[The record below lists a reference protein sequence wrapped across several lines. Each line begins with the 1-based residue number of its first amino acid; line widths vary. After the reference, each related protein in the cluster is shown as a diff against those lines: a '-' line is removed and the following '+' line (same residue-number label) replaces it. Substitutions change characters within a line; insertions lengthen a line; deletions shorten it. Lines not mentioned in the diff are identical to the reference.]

1 MRTVQTLD
9 LRAAQTIAQAAFD
22 LSIAEGVAQNI
33 ALVDAWGALLLFL
46 RMDGA
51 KVIAGPIA
59 INKAFT
65 AAAAQTRTDAIAPRT
80 QPGEAGYMIQTQLG
94 GRFTTLGG
102 GVPILSAGVVVGGI
116 GISGGSVAQDVQI
129 AEAAALAAVDGN
141 A

>member
-9 LRAAQTIAQAAFD
+9 LRSAQIIAKAAFD
-22 LSIAEGVAQNI
+22 LSVSEGVAQNI
-33 ALVDAWGALLLFL
+33 AIVDAWGLLLVFL

-65 AAAAQTRTDAIAPRT
+65 AAAAQAHTDAIASRT
-80 QPGEAGYMIQTQLG
+80 QPGEAGYMIQTQLE

-102 GVPILSAGVVVGGI
+102 GVPIMSAGEVIGGI
-116 GISGGSVAQDVQI
+116 GVSGGSVAQDVQI
-129 AEAAALAAVDGN
+129 AEAAALAAVEGD